1 VLRQFSVSVLAATAI
16 ALPGAAFAQPAAS
29 KPTVAPAVTTTLPA
43 GTAGLVLIN
52 TDLNAWGELN
62 RFNPYLNNP
71 PNLPFGTLPNL
82 STVLGDFDYARD
94 VQSWLGDRVGIAL
107 LPLTTPQ
114 DTLLNNLVFLVPTT
128 NPEKSNTLLEKAKEL
143 AKPTAERTYKGITIL
158 EWRPPDSPAPGSET
172 PESPAPEG
180 PAPEGPAPESPAPSS
195 APSPNPLPNPSP
207 TSGPA
212 SPSSSSAVPPRAAWA
227 GMSNGSNTRAF
238 TAEPAIPPAAPIE
251 SGGGATAPFP
261 TMSKGLAI
269 AVLPGQFVVATESVA
284 LEKMIDAQA
293 EVAAGSANLAQ
304 TTGLQRTFAHPQFQK
319 ALFASYGDYANILR
333 LFNQTIQLPSD
344 PTKPDSPK
352 QPVFSPRQIE
362 LITQR
367 YSTFDGLTWVQPN
380 GIKSETNVYFTSP
393 QPQRATAA
401 LPNANQ
407 ILTRL
412 PAATYMAGSSRNFK
426 QQWRELLELYEG
438 DKQIEESLTLLRK
451 ELTKAT
457 GLDLEKDVID
467 WMDGEYALFFYPT
480 QEGLFNY
487 LDRKINL
494 GIGLVIQTSDRARA
508 ESTLKKIDAFIK
520 TTTNSSIAVA
530 NRTLKGQP
538 VTSWEAKDGKRL
550 LSIVSHSWID
560 ADTLLITTG
569 LGATKDLTPKPY
581 LPLHLNP
588 TFQTA
593 TVDLVK
599 PNDGFTYIN
608 MGSTLSF
615 IYGVVRTWMPPGS
628 PYVEETQRLLGSIRS
643 LSTTSTNTPEKIQAE
658 SLWVLGTYTKD
669 PNAPDTPSVPM
680 P

>member
-1 VLRQFSVSVLAATAI
+1 
-16 ALPGAAFAQPAAS
+16 
-29 KPTVAPAVTTTLPA
+29 
-43 GTAGLVLIN
+43 
-52 TDLNAWGELN
+52 
-62 RFNPYLNNP
+62 
-71 PNLPFGTLPNL
+71 
-82 STVLGDFDYARD
+82 
-94 VQSWLGDRVGIAL
+94 
-107 LPLTTPQ
+107 
-114 DTLLNNLVFLVPTT
+114 
-128 NPEKSNTLLEKAKEL
+128 
-143 AKPTAERTYKGITIL
+143 
-158 EWRPPDSPAPGSET
+158 
-172 PESPAPEG
+172 
-180 PAPEGPAPESPAPSS
+180 
-195 APSPNPLPNPSP
+195 
-207 TSGPA
+207 
-212 SPSSSSAVPPRAAWA
+212 
-227 GMSNGSNTRAF
+227 M
-238 TAEPAIPPAAPIE
+238 
-251 SGGGATAPFP
+251 
-261 TMSKGLAI
+261 
-269 AVLPGQFVVATESVA
+269 VATESVA

-293 EVAAGSANLAQ
+293 EVSAGSANLAQ

-333 LFNQTIQLPSD
+333 LVNQTIQLPSD

-352 QPVFSPRQIE
+352 QPVFNPRQIE

-380 GIKSETNVYFTSP
+380 GIKSETNVYYTSP
-393 QPQRATAA
+393 QPQRATVA

-426 QQWRELLELYEG
+426 QQWRELLELYED
-438 DKQIEESLTLLRK
+438 DKQIEESLQMLRK

-457 GLDLEKDVID
+457 GMDLEKDLID

-487 LDRKINL
+487 LDRRVNL
-494 GIGLVIQTSDRARA
+494 GIGLMIQTSDRGRA
-508 ESTLKKIDAFIK
+508 ESALKKIDTFVK
-520 TTTNSSIAVA
+520 TASNSSITVV

-538 VTSWEAKDGKRL
+538 ATSWEAKDGKRL
-550 LSIVSHSWID
+550 LSVVSHSWID
-560 ADTLLITTG
+560 SDTVLITTG

-593 TVDLVK
+593 TVDLIK

-615 IYGVVRTWMPPGS
+615 IYSMIRPWMSAGS

-643 LSTTSTNTPEKIQAE
+643 ISATSTNTPDKIQAE

-669 PNAPDTPSVPM
+669 SNTPSEPT